1 MKYLLMLL
9 FIGLMWGQEYDPETG
24 EILEKLYNPDT
35 GELIKKKS
43 SLDSTV
49 LQTNSKVNSSLKD
62 ISVKDLSKEQKKI
75 YNQNKIRVL
84 ISGNKN
90 YGFFRD
96 FRWSAYI
103 KQSFFKTKRFNQTEF
118 FEITGYPEK
127 ARIVK
132 HNRKLLMKNSVF
144 AALAIFAG
152 NLLVL
157 RLDNEVLYYMN
168 VYVVSGYFFYDYL
181 QKKIDGAGLVD
192 AKVIVD
198 RYNNELIQ
206 NILNESN

>member
-1 MKYLLMLL
+1 M
-9 FIGLMWGQEYDPETG
+9 Q
-24 EILEKLYNPDT
+24 
-35 GELIKKKS
+35 
-43 SLDSTV
+43 
-49 LQTNSKVNSSLKD
+49 
-62 ISVKDLSKEQKKI
+62 
-75 YNQNKIRVL
+75 
-84 ISGNKN
+84 
-90 YGFFRD
+90 
-96 FRWSAYI
+96 
-103 KQSFFKTKRFNQTEF
+103 KTKRFNQTEF

-157 RLDNEVLYYMN
+157 RWDNEVLYYLN

-206 NILNESN
+206 NILNESD

>member
-1 MKYLLMLL
+1 MKYLLILL

-24 EILEKLYNPDT
+24 EVLEKLYNPET
-35 GELIKKKS
+35 GELIEKRTPS
-43 SLDSTV
+43 DSIT
-49 LQTNSKVNSSLKD
+49 LPSMSNVNSNLKD
-62 ISVKDLSKEQKKI
+62 ISFKDLSKEQKKI

-132 HNRKLLMKNSVF
+132 HNKKLLMKNSAF

-157 RLDNEVLYYMN
+157 RWDNEVLYYMN
-168 VYVVSGYFFYDYL
+168 VYLVSGYFFYDYL

-206 NILNESN
+206 NILNESD